1 MDELAAMQ
9 ALSHAEFP
17 YLGNSGIILA
27 GEDND
32 HSQGIMINVHN
43 SDLSSKK
50 PDGSIDA
57 SASDSTMSHRSLD
70 VNKGAIEFI
79 FFSAYY

>member
-9 ALSHAEFP
+9 ALSHTEFP
-17 YLGNSGIILA
+17 YSGNSGIILT

-43 SDLSSKK
+43 SDLSNKK

>member
-32 HSQGIMINVHN
+32 RSQGIMINAHN

-57 SASDSTMSHRSLD
+57 SASDSTMSHGSLD
-70 VNKGAIEFI
+70 VNQGVIEFI